1 MKDGFSIKNGDFV
14 SDFRYDLFVVFDSFF
29 GDSFN
34 FKGGSLKKKGYRKF
48 SGGKFMVSRSRKV
61 VVCVCSG

>member
-14 SDFRYDLFVVFDSFF
+14 SDFRNDLFVVFDSFF

-34 FKGGSLKKKGYRKF
+34 FKGGSLKKKGYQIL
-48 SGGKFMVSRSRKV
+48 
-61 VVCVCSG
+61 